1 MQASHCIFDAGGA
14 CCSRMKS
21 EKSRPAQKK
30 AAPLTYLWDLSLITQ
45 KSPTSVGLKSTDGLV
60 SKRLQSSLQAYCL
73 AYGIRLLK
81 FHESLPEERARENE
95 LIAIA
100 KDDIGIEGFTG
111 FRNIRFYKNPDIDKE
126 VIELSQG
133 QMGTIA

>member
-1 MQASHCIFDAGGA
+1 MGFTS
-14 CCSRMKS
+14 
-21 EKSRPAQKK
+21 
-30 AAPLTYLWDLSLITQ
+30 LTYLWDLSLITQ

>member
-1 MQASHCIFDAGGA
+1 MGFTS
-14 CCSRMKS
+14 
-21 EKSRPAQKK
+21 
-30 AAPLTYLWDLSLITQ
+30 LTYLRDLSLITQ